1 LLVADGSLLVVPRA
15 GHLVRRWCLRLC
27 RWRRRGAGMRRRIGL
42 RGWFG
47 SAGRAGVRGSEG
59 PEGDL
64 EGVDHLAGAA
74 GVDGVL
80 GEAVDDGGEGDEDG
94 GSVLD
99 GRNFHA
105 GDFGID
111 EEVAIVT
118 FGLEVM
124 VVAIIF
130 AFECGRA
137 ATLAGWGLIV
147 VAVVVAGEV
156 WSGLRRGVPSLGID
170 SCIIFQTNHLAIVDF
185 AKS

>member
-1 LLVADGSLLVVPRA
+1 LG
-15 GHLVRRWCLRLC
+15 C
-27 RWRRRGAGMRRRIGL
+27 GAGSGAL
-42 RGWFG
+42 DARGF
-47 SAGRAGVRGSEG
+47 EG